1 MMNIFVE
8 DPLKELSEE
17 VIQKMPQF
25 DTFDEFAERMLPI
38 TRFNAKHRTLLKAV
52 FSFLDHGVYCMT
64 TEMLFYAI
72 TGSNEQKATDVQRKA
87 IYDLMSDMKSDIVCV
102 GISCKERHLLQKWL

>member
-1 MMNIFVE
+1 MKFANPFALKSNINDKRSSYYDE
-8 DPLKELSEE
+8 HI
-17 VIQKMPQF
+17 IQKMPQF

-72 TGSNEQKATDVQRKA
+72 TGSNEQKATDTAESNLRSYV
-87 IYDLMSDMKSDIVCV
+87 
-102 GISCKERHLLQKWL
+102 